1 MSLIISFIVS
11 TIKSCNIPVLVG
23 FILGI
28 FIPYIFVKGRRYLAS
43 RGTNPFEKDTRRK
56 PEPLILEQTERD
68 RILKQ
73 GFTAKKIPENLD
85 AIVIGSGIGGLS
97 CASLLARSGKKV
109 LVLEQHDQA
118 GGCCHTFHDKGQLI
132 VSRNLIIK
140 KINHTFY
147 KGKNVS

>member
-1 MSLIISFIVS
+1 MNTV
-11 TIKSCNIPVLVG
+11 KSCNIPVLLG

-28 FIPYIFVKGRRYLAS
+28 LIPYLFIKVRRYLVR
-43 RGTNPFEKDTRRK
+43 RGKNPFEKDTRRQ
-56 PEPLILEQTERD
+56 PEPLILDQTERD

-73 GFTAKKIPENLD
+73 GFSAKKIPENLD

-118 GGCCHTFHDKGQLI
+118 GGCCHTFHDKGKL
-132 VSRNLIIK
+132 L
-140 KINHTFY
+140 F
-147 KGKNVS
+147 